1 MQTATLTRHPLIA
14 AGTPSTPLSTPNLS
28 QRRTRRRIQMLD
40 VCNWSLT
47 KRFFWGWG
55 WVDDSRLS
63 RRSMRFCK
71 QTKMK
76 YAEKKIFFFLQDHYI
91 HFQQAQFSILEER
104 RFEGASWRD
113 TTPFSHQLRRYF
125 RLAVNIWTH
134 SPPF

>member
-71 QTKMK
+71 QTKIK
-76 YAEKKIFFFLQDHYI
+76 YAEKNFFFLAGPLHS
-91 HFQQAQFSILEER
+91 FS
-104 RFEGASWRD
+104 AS
-113 TTPFSHQLRRYF
+113 T
-125 RLAVNIWTH
+125 V
-134 SPPF
+134 